1 MALFLLLALPG
12 CFALICSQLFLVGV
26 GHPQWVWVGEAA
38 RGAAENTEERILR
51 LNEKIFGLWRWLEGT
66 RQWISQGCRY
76 IFEQA
81 PDQPLLT
88 CCPIV
93 LVFVYQYKDA
103 TWPSEP
109 NQSYCLKVTPCLL
122 YQCTHILKQMQVCDP
137 DDMEDFGREE
147 EEEYDSVGSSTSSD
161 LGGGEEE
168 GAAIGRKRTETTLR
182 CDITRRKLTQNQTA
196 CHCIQEGRQN
206 KTGILWSF

>member
-1 MALFLLLALPG
+1 
-12 CFALICSQLFLVGV
+12 
-26 GHPQWVWVGEAA
+26 
-38 RGAAENTEERILR
+38 
-51 LNEKIFGLWRWLEGT
+51 
-66 RQWISQGCRY
+66 
-76 IFEQA
+76 
-81 PDQPLLT
+81 
-88 CCPIV
+88 
-93 LVFVYQYKDA
+93 
-103 TWPSEP
+103 
-109 NQSYCLKVTPCLL
+109 
-122 YQCTHILKQMQVCDP
+122 MQVCDP

-206 KTGILWSF
+206 KTGILWLY

>member
-1 MALFLLLALPG
+1 MYDHSGCFCICYTHNFRDMALFLLLALPG

-26 GHPQWVWVGEAA
+26 GGRGGT

-109 NQSYCLKVTPCLL
+109 NQSYCLKVTPCL
-122 YQCTHILKQMQVCDP
+122 I
-137 DDMEDFGREE
+137 
-147 EEEYDSVGSSTSSD
+147 SVHPHS
-161 LGGGEEE
+161 
-168 GAAIGRKRTETTLR
+168 
-182 CDITRRKLTQNQTA
+182 QTNA
-196 CHCIQEGRQN
+196 GV
-206 KTGILWSF
+206 